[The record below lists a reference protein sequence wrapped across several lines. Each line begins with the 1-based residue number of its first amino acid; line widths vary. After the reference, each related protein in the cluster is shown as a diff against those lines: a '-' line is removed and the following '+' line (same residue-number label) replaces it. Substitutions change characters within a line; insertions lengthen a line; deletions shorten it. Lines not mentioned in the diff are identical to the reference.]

1 MTNYPEKINIYSLA
15 VGVTENCNMLCP
27 HCLRGDDRDK
37 NIDIDKFNTFLSHIE
52 SIDKMFI
59 TGGEPLLH
67 PDGIKNIINSLRKHG
82 TDCGTISMITNGT
95 RNNEILS
102 ILDYCNEFTYIH
114 MAFSND
120 MYHQMNPEL
129 ASKLTKEHYVYPLV
143 TESGEHGLINIGRA
157 KNLSC
162 DKKVERIITK
172 AKYNEGYNGV
182 TNAIISFTCDGDII
196 LGTCNYEYNEIE
208 TLRVTNVSEPD
219 WYETMMK
226 SIIG

>member
-15 VGVTENCNMLCP
+15 VEVTENCNMLCP
-27 HCLRGDDRDK
+27 HCLRGDARDK

-52 SIDKMFI
+52 SIDKMVI

-82 TDCGTISMITNGT
+82 TGCGTISMITN
-95 RNNEILS
+95 
-102 ILDYCNEFTYIH
+102 
-114 MAFSND
+114 
-120 MYHQMNPEL
+120 HQMNPEL
-129 ASKLTKEHYVYPLV
+129 ASKLTKDHYVYPLV

-157 KNLSC
+157 KNLAC
-162 DKKVERIITK
+162 DKKVDRIITP

-196 LGTCNYEYNEIE
+196 LGTCNYEYDEIE